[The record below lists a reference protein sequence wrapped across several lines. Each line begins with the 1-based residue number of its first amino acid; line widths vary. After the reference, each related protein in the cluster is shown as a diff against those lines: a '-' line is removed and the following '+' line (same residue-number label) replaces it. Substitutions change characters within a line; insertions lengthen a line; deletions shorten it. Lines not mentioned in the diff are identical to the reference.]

1 MSLLSVTGL
10 PDLRHFKL
18 YSDCLDAEKRAEV
31 KMTGLLQA
39 TSTGHLILGVPTA
52 LVRGVFDAMH
62 EPGISLPSAVDGGVL
77 RAGIVV
83 MTPSELESVGGANKI
98 TERGKPFTYTLGSL
112 IETAANGWPG
122 VSTCWHL
129 KVNSPDLS
137 KLRKTYGLAA
147 KIQGDSDFSIVV
159 ACRKTGV
166 LASNTVSKI
175 TDQKPATGFDWSLI
189 D

>member
-1 MSLLSVTGL
+1 MSLLSVTDL
-10 PDLRHFKL
+10 PDIRHFKL
-18 YSDCLDAEKRAEV
+18 YADCFDLEKRAEV
-31 KMTGLLQA
+31 KLTGLLQA
-39 TSTGHLILGVPTA
+39 TNSGHLIIGVPTA

-62 EPGISLPSAVDGGVL
+62 EPGISLPSAVDGGLL

-83 MTPSELESVGGANKI
+83 MTPKELESVGGANKI
-98 TERGKPFTYTLGSL
+98 TERGKPFNYTLGSVV
-112 IETAANGWPG
+112 ESPAAGWPG

-137 KLRKTYGLAA
+137 KLRKTYGLSA
-147 KIQGDSDFSIVV
+147 KVQGDSDFSIVV

-166 LASNTVSKI
+166 LSSSAVSKV
-175 TDQKPATGFDWSLI
+175 TEQKTAPVPDWSLL